1 MLKIDKKKAAEYFQ
15 KSAENGNIKSMYR
28 YGLMLFYGN
37 GIQENKELEIAYV
50 KKSAENGYEKSM
62 FFYVSIPQSWV
73 APNFLNSTPKDLW
86 AVEEVNF

>member
-62 FFYVSIPQSWV
+62 FFYVSIPQS
-73 APNFLNSTPKDLW
+73 
-86 AVEEVNF
+86 